1 MYPVT
6 TTNKQTRRIAGFAA
20 VVASL
25 FCIGGT
31 LLLAEHYAQ
40 TGTEASEQLAARP
53 AGQDTRV
60 AERQPTVSAAA
71 TASL

>member
-40 TGTEASEQLAARP
+40 ASTEASEQLAARLASQDSRL
-53 AGQDTRV
+53 AG
-60 AERQPTVSAAA
+60 RQQTVGAAA